1 MMKNSLYHKFY
12 RHFLLV
18 MLLPS
23 SILTITILFFN
34 SYVLFQHTKAS
45 SDNIG
50 SILEKEMAYYTKQL
64 SGCRNTL
71 INEAST
77 FSLDSNVDPYSKFR
91 LIRQLNGFKDILG
104 YCRNI
109 GIIDVENSK
118 VISSDGEL
126 SLTLFFDNENPE
138 FVQSALDAMDTSR
151 LLYPYQAKNSV
162 NFLYMAGQKNYPNTF
177 LFFTFDTYHLYNT
190 IYDMLNNGNGFVLLE
205 NSISGEL
212 FMIGEALDDHTA
224 ARYSKCIAGFSTG
237 NSYSV
242 GASAF
247 IGRYSFP
254 EYNCNFYVFTPF
266 SSMQHTLL
274 TILVISVGILLLSF
288 CLGLFLVRYM
298 TNMNY
303 TPIHKISGLI
313 PPDHLSAAEN
323 ELSQI
328 NDAIIHMNEKISDLN
343 TKLTTNRENIRK
355 SILIKLLYQQYTSEK
370 EFLEDARI
378 INIQYL
384 NPFFTI
390 FVFSYETRE
399 AAAPLCQYLNQK
411 EIPDCQCF
419 LLDSLETN
427 HLVLIY
433 NFSMQ
438 NNSARKIAQSL
449 YHDIFHALGIHVTIG
464 VSSECLS
471 FEQIPFLYE
480 QAIQAVNYSFV
491 TGKYTITFSSD
502 FETMAHAS
510 QEPLPEIDYIRLEK
524 CILNCEDDE
533 LIQIFYEIFEK
544 IQTSSHSLN
553 SIKIY
558 LFDMFSRIRRML
570 FQLDISDYQII
581 DNELASIFMNS
592 DSIEELF
599 NLLYA
604 IMLEIA
610 RNLHTVS
617 DENKIELIRT
627 YIHEHLCDSD
637 FCVNSISDYFHIS
650 LPTLIRFYKQK
661 TGENISTF
669 INDLKIEK
677 TKDLL
682 VHSTHSIEYIV
693 EELGYTNTSSFIRK
707 FKSIVGMT
715 PGQYRQ
721 TFKEK

>member
-1 MMKNSLYHKFY
+1 
-12 RHFLLV
+12 
-18 MLLPS
+18 
-23 SILTITILFFN
+23 
-34 SYVLFQHTKAS
+34 
-45 SDNIG
+45 
-50 SILEKEMAYYTKQL
+50 
-64 SGCRNTL
+64 
-71 INEAST
+71 
-77 FSLDSNVDPYSKFR
+77 
-91 LIRQLNGFKDILG
+91 
-104 YCRNI
+104 
-109 GIIDVENSK
+109 
-118 VISSDGEL
+118 
-126 SLTLFFDNENPE
+126 
-138 FVQSALDAMDTSR
+138 
-151 LLYPYQAKNSV
+151 
-162 NFLYMAGQKNYPNTF
+162 
-177 LFFTFDTYHLYNT
+177 
-190 IYDMLNNGNGFVLLE
+190 
-205 NSISGEL
+205 
-212 FMIGEALDDHTA
+212 
-224 ARYSKCIAGFSTG
+224 
-237 NSYSV
+237 
-242 GASAF
+242 
-247 IGRYSFP
+247 
-254 EYNCNFYVFTPF
+254 
-266 SSMQHTLL
+266 
-274 TILVISVGILLLSF
+274 
-288 CLGLFLVRYM
+288 
-298 TNMNY
+298 
-303 TPIHKISGLI
+303 
-313 PPDHLSAAEN
+313 
-323 ELSQI
+323 
-328 NDAIIHMNEKISDLN
+328 
-343 TKLTTNRENIRK
+343 
-355 SILIKLLYQQYTSEK
+355 
-370 EFLEDARI
+370 
-378 INIQYL
+378 
-384 NPFFTI
+384 
-390 FVFSYETRE
+390 
-399 AAAPLCQYLNQK
+399 
-411 EIPDCQCF
+411 
-419 LLDSLETN
+419 
-427 HLVLIY
+427 
-433 NFSMQ
+433 MQ

-617 DENKIELIRT
+617 DEDKIELIRT

-650 LPTLIRFYKQK
+650 LPTLSRFYKQK